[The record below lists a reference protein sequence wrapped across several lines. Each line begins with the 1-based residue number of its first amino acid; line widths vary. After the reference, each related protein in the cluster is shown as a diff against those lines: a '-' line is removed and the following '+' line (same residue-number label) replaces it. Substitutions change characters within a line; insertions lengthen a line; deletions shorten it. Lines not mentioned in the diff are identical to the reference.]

1 MLHFAPMPLV
11 PPPPPEEP
19 APSRSVRRRGALS
32 PSQVLGIIGAA
43 FLVVGLLLPFE
54 GRSAGLAIGALSDQ
68 GSASMEAMVIAT
80 MAALSVF
87 LALKNCCPALALTAM
102 IAQLAFA
109 SATLLTLGP
118 FEVSTPNSAAAPQLA
133 FAAEPV
139 FAQEGEKK
147 EEKKEGTG
155 ENLILHLATPPQ
167 VSPGPGWYV
176 LLIGPLVLF
185 VAAVLDDILAAL
197 APQRRSYPILD
208 CLPPLD
214 SSSPDCV

>member
-1 MLHFAPMPLV
+1 MLLFAPMPLV
-11 PPPPPEEP
+11 PPLPPEEP

-32 PSQVLGIIGAA
+32 PSQLLGIIGAA

-54 GRSAGLAIGALSDQ
+54 GRSAGLALGALNER
-68 GSASMEAMVIAT
+68 GSGTREAAVIAT

-87 LALKNCCPALALTAM
+87 LTLKNCCPALALTAM

-118 FEVSTPNSAAAPQLA
+118 FEVSAPQSTVPPQLA
-133 FAAEPV
+133 FAGEPV
-139 FAQEGEKK
+139 LAQEGEKK
-147 EEKKEGTG
+147 EEKKEAAN
-155 ENLILHLATPPQ
+155 ENLICHLATPPRA
-167 VSPGPGWYV
+167 SPGLGWYT